1 LSITNKVYKNGIIIS
16 IIRLLASCSA
26 KLTLCCFLAGLII
39 FALGSVSPLH
49 LQSVYGS
56 SGHHKH
62 SSRGEPQKNAHF
74 SSSIAIC
81 CGWDDKIASGQL
93 TYNITGGS
101 PSSRQA
107 VTEAMTEW
115 QSRIDGLQLKQ
126 ISNVRNSDIIITFQT
141 EGGQTSSHS
150 DGIGSIVGR
159 GHFFSEILGETK
171 LTPKDGLIDK
181 AQITLARMG
190 FGSPIDASE
199 TMQIALHEIGHA
211 LGVGHANFAGD
222 IMAPAINYQSDSI
235 SKCDISAVLT
245 ANDWK
250 VGGSSMSAQPPATNR
265 IRCS

>member
-1 LSITNKVYKNGIIIS
+1 MSITNKVYKNGIIIS

-39 FALGSVSPLH
+39 FTLGSITLH
-49 LQSVYGS
+49 SQSVYGS

-62 SSRGEPQKNAHF
+62 SSRGEPQKNAQF
-74 SSSIAIC
+74 SPSIVIC

-93 TYNITGGS
+93 TYSITGGS

-115 QSRIDGLQLKQ
+115 QSRIDGLQLQ
-126 ISNVRNSDIIITFQT
+126 PISNVRNSDIRITFQT

-159 GHFFSEILGETK
+159 GHFFSEILGETR

-211 LGVGHANFAGD
+211 LGLGHANFAGD

-250 VGGSSMSAQPPATNR
+250 VGGSSMSAEPPATNR
-265 IRCS
+265 IRC